1 MNELEKFVIFATLAV
16 QMLYILKLQEEVN
29 FVIKGI
35 YYLG

>member
-1 MNELEKFVIFATLAV
+1 MSDIEKFVIFATLAV

-29 FVIKGI
+29 FVEEGL